1 MQEKQEKEAQ
11 LIKIIDITEITP
23 SPYQKTDI
31 VLKPSNAISTID
43 TSNDNV
49 VVIEEKCI
57 DLVSVT
63 SEEFKDDD
71 SISFD
76 EGRLQQWNGAEF
88 RAHLA
93 GALAGIILLFGCASI
108 SAWAIADF
116 VKDMQV
122 NGDDWIDVDYD
133 MSLLYDDSEFFE
145 SRHVMIGM
153 VVLSWNVGYIIGGVF
168 GAFVVP
174 ILPNRTIYVS

>member
-1 MQEKQEKEAQ
+1 MQEKEVQ
-11 LIKIIDITEITP
+11 LIKISEITP
-23 SPYQKTDI
+23 KATKPDNAS
-31 VLKPSNAISTID
+31 KPSNAINTIGA
-43 TSNDNV
+43 SNDI

-63 SEEFKDDD
+63 SEELRDDD

-88 RAHLA
+88 RMHLA
-93 GALAGIILLFGCASI
+93 SALSGIVLLFGCASI

-116 VKDMQV
+116 VKDMQI
-122 NGDDWIDVDYD
+122 NGDEWIDVDYE
-133 MSLLYDDSEFFE
+133 MNLLSDDDDEFFQ
-145 SRHVMIGM
+145 SRHVIIAM
-153 VVLSWNVGYIIGGVF
+153 VVLSWNIGYIIGGVF

-174 ILPNRTIYVS
+174 ILPNRTIYVSFRFC